1 MRMLDMDLPF
11 DTVLQYSI
19 LNKANEIEKEISLF
33 H

>member
-1 MRMLDMDLPF
+1 MLDMDLPF
-11 DTVLQYSI
+11 DNVLQYSI